1 MTSTVVNV
9 ALNRPL
15 FKEFAYVVNKKIN
28 DSYIGCRVKVNFANS
43 TMIGIIT
50 KVDVPNDSSI
60 KLKEATLLDEHS
72 FITDDVIKMLEF
84 GSSYYQYP
92 LGQCFYVALP
102 KLLREGGAFAYEKIP
117 ALQLCCDI
125 DEEQLKKIKSED
137 QKKILNLLKTGP
149 IQRKELRE
157 RGFLSSTE
165 NALIKKNLVEII
177 NIEKKENEAFSTD
190 NILKET
196 PPQANT
202 EQLSAIYTVQKN
214 SDFKVFLINGI
225 TGSGKTEV
233 YLRIIEDVLKKG
245 KSVLVLVPEISL
257 TPQTFDRF
265 YRRFNVPV
273 SSVHS
278 ALSDR
283 ERLDSYIDMA
293 TGNSGI
299 LIGTRTAVFTPIKNL
314 GLIVIDEEHDSSFK
328 QNDTFRY
335 HARALAIMRAKIN
348 NCPVILGSA
357 TPSLETLFNCYKG
370 LYSRI
375 DLKYR
380 AGGASYPDFELIDLT
395 KEPVTE
401 GLNKGVSQTLEDRIG
416 EETAKG
422 NQVLLFLNRRGYAHH
437 LVCHLCGHVFT
448 CPNCDNILTV
458 HKTNHRLQCH
468 VCDTT
473 FKTPDKCPVCEN
485 TQLFEQGFGTEQVSD
500 YLKDRY
506 PDVGI
511 ERIDRD
517 SVTTKN
523 QLEIRLNRVRDGK
536 SQIMLGTQMLA
547 KGHDFPNVTMV
558 AMLDIDSS
566 LFCDDFRSLENTA
579 QLLTQVAGR
588 AGRGSKK
595 GKVIIQTHHIDNE
608 LINDLINPQCSYIDI
623 ANKLLDTRK
632 KLSLPPYSYQAFI
645 LCNSSIRNKAFNY
658 LSSLSDKIKT
668 FQDNYSNLVITHV
681 MSDKM
686 EKIQNRFHFHM
697 LVTCTDRNELR
708 KFLTQ
713 VRNTVEEQTVPN
725 DIRFAI
731 EVDPIAM
738 Y

>member
-102 KLLREGGAFAYEKIP
+102 KLLREGGAFAYEKIH

>member
-485 TQLFEQGFGTEQVSD
+485 TQLFEQGFGTEQVND

>member
-1 MTSTVVNV
+1 MTSTIVNV

-15 FKEFAYVVNKKIN
+15 FKEFAYVINKEIS
-28 DSYIGCRVKVNFANS
+28 DSHIGCRVKVNFANS
-43 TMIGIIT
+43 TMIGVIT
-50 KVDVPNDSSI
+50 KVGVKNNSSI
-60 KLKEATLLDEHS
+60 KLKEATLIDEQS

-84 GSSYYQYP
+84 GSNYYQYP
-92 LGQCFYVALP
+92 LGQCFNVALP
-102 KLLREGGAFAYEKIP
+102 KLLREGGAFSYEKIP
-117 ALQLCCDI
+117 ALQLCCNI
-125 DEEQLKKIKSED
+125 DGEILKKIKSDD
-137 QKKILNLLKTGP
+137 QKRILDLLKTGP

-165 NALIKKNLVEII
+165 NALIKKKLVEII
-177 NIEKKENEAFSTD
+177 NIEKKENEAFSTE

-214 SDFKVFLINGI
+214 SNFKVFLINGI

-335 HARALAIMRAKIN
+335 HARTLAIMRAKIN

-401 GLNKGVSQTLEDRIG
+401 GLNKGLSQTLEDRIG

-422 NQVLLFLNRRGYAHH
+422 DQVLLFLNRRGYAHH

-468 VCDTT
+468 ICDTIFT
-473 FKTPDKCPVCEN
+473 APEKCPVCEN

-566 LFCDDFRSLENTA
+566 LFCDDFRAMENTA

-588 AGRGSKK
+588 AGRGTKK

-623 ANKLLDTRK
+623 ANKLLETRK

-645 LCNSSIRNKAFNY
+645 LCNSSIRNKAFNF
-658 LSSLSDKIKT
+658 LSNLSDKIKT
-668 FQDNYSNLVITHV
+668 FKDNYSNLVITPV

-686 EKIQNRFHFHM
+686 EKIQNRFHFHI

>member
-1 MTSTVVNV
+1 M
-9 ALNRPL
+9 
-15 FKEFAYVVNKKIN
+15 
-28 DSYIGCRVKVNFANS
+28 
-43 TMIGIIT
+43 
-50 KVDVPNDSSI
+50 
-60 KLKEATLLDEHS
+60 
-72 FITDDVIKMLEF
+72 
-84 GSSYYQYP
+84 
-92 LGQCFYVALP
+92 
-102 KLLREGGAFAYEKIP
+102 
-117 ALQLCCDI
+117 CCNI
-125 DEEQLKKIKSED
+125 DGEILKKIKSDD
-137 QKKILNLLKTGP
+137 QKRILDLLKTGP

-165 NALIKKNLVEII
+165 NALIKKKLVEII
-177 NIEKKENEAFSTD
+177 NIEKKENEAFSTE

-335 HARALAIMRAKIN
+335 HARTLAIMRAKIN

-401 GLNKGVSQTLEDRIG
+401 GLNKGLSQTLEDRIG

-422 NQVLLFLNRRGYAHH
+422 DQVLLFLN
-437 LVCHLCGHVFT
+437 
-448 CPNCDNILTV
+448 
-458 HKTNHRLQCH
+458 
-468 VCDTT
+468 
-473 FKTPDKCPVCEN
+473 
-485 TQLFEQGFGTEQVSD
+485 
-500 YLKDRY
+500 
-506 PDVGI
+506 
-511 ERIDRD
+511 
-517 SVTTKN
+517 
-523 QLEIRLNRVRDGK
+523 
-536 SQIMLGTQMLA
+536 
-547 KGHDFPNVTMV
+547 
-558 AMLDIDSS
+558 
-566 LFCDDFRSLENTA
+566 
-579 QLLTQVAGR
+579 
-588 AGRGSKK
+588 
-595 GKVIIQTHHIDNE
+595 
-608 LINDLINPQCSYIDI
+608 
-623 ANKLLDTRK
+623 
-632 KLSLPPYSYQAFI
+632 
-645 LCNSSIRNKAFNY
+645 
-658 LSSLSDKIKT
+658 
-668 FQDNYSNLVITHV
+668 
-681 MSDKM
+681 
-686 EKIQNRFHFHM
+686 
-697 LVTCTDRNELR
+697 
-708 KFLTQ
+708 
-713 VRNTVEEQTVPN
+713 
-725 DIRFAI
+725 
-731 EVDPIAM
+731 
-738 Y
+738 

>member
-214 SDFKVFLINGI
+214 SDFKVSLINGI

>member
-102 KLLREGGAFAYEKIP
+102 KLLREGGSFAYEKIP